1 MKYLSIFLLACL
13 PFILFNCNGS
23 KKASSSGVTV
33 SSKKGV
39 DFVQSK
45 TLTDVL
51 ENAQASGKIV
61 FLDMY
66 TTWCAPC
73 KIMDEEVFTDPA
85 VESLLDEKMVSYK
98 VDAEKGNG
106 PDLTLI
112 YNVQVYP
119 TLIFLDDK
127 GRELV
132 RNDGALTTT
141 GFLDLAKQALNQQGL

>member
-1 MKYLSIFLLACL
+1 MRRLTYFLILALPLLLLS
-13 PFILFNCNGS
+13 CNGS
-23 KKASSSGVTV
+23 KKASTTSKPT
-33 SSKKGV
+33 SKKGV
-39 DFVQSK
+39 DFVAS
-45 TLTDVL
+45 TSLTDVL
-51 ENAQASGKIV
+51 ENAQADGKIV

-85 VESLLDEKMVSYK
+85 VEDLLDSKMISYK

-106 PDLTLI
+106 PDLTII

-132 RNDGALTTT
+132 RNDGALSTT
-141 GFLDLAKQALNQQGL
+141 GFLELAQQALEKQGL